1 MKHIPVVVGIADIQ
15 QKGKFEDLDE
25 ALLLMDQATKAAIK
39 DSSKEIIKYIDEIR
53 TPKGFWAYRDPG
65 KWVAKNNN
73 FKSNPKTYV
82 NKIGVLQQSL
92 FNEAIKNIQNGKINA
107 SLIIGGESRYKLIKS
122 FIENRHYQE
131 KPLIENPD
139 FYIKSD
145 SDLHLDE
152 EVEQLSKM
160 AVGYYAIIE
169 NAYRHRKKINIHD
182 HKHSLA
188 NLYKE
193 FSEIAAN
200 NKYGWSDIIYKS
212 ADIKTT
218 SVKNKYQAFPYNKY
232 HCTSWNVNQASATII
247 CNELIADKLSIP
259 INKRVYPV
267 ASSENNAMTALI
279 QRPNLSSYIGMN
291 LAADFI
297 QKIVKKNKQAINFYD
312 LYSCFPVAIEM
323 FAESLQIPLNKSC
336 TITGGMSFAGG
347 PLNHYVLTSTNQ
359 LIRKL
364 RAMPEKIGL
373 ITGVSGVMTKQ
384 SYALWSGKFIQD
396 FNFKDVTNEVIEIEK
411 PINLSNKSSGIAKII
426 SYTIIEEKINCK
438 KAIIYGEINKE
449 RIILST
455 NNKKTIKDMERNEWI
470 GKEVKFT
477 DRSLV

>member
-1 MKHIPVVVGIADIQ
+1 MKHVPVVVGIADIQ

-25 ALLLMDQATKAAIK
+25 ALLLMDRATKAAIK
-39 DSSKEIIKYIDEIR
+39 DSSKEITNYIDEIR
-53 TPKGFWAYRDPG
+53 TPKGYWAYRDPG
-65 KWVAKNNN
+65 KWIANNNN
-73 FKSNPKTYV
+73 FKTDPKTYV
-82 NKIGVLQQSL
+82 SKIGILQQSL
-92 FNEAIKNIQNGKINA
+92 FNEAIKNIQNGEINA
-107 SLIIGGESRYKLIKS
+107 SLIVGGESRHKLIQSLK
-122 FIENRHYQE
+122 ENKNYQE
-131 KPLIENPD
+131 KPLIKNPD
-139 FYIKSD
+139 FYIKAD
-145 SDLHLDE
+145 SDLNLEE
-152 EVEQLSKM
+152 EVEQLTKM

-182 HKHSLA
+182 HKNILA

-200 NKYGWSDIIYKS
+200 NKYSWSDINHKS
-212 ADIKTT
+212 TEIETP

-247 CNELIADKLSIP
+247 CNESIADKLSIP

-279 QRPNLSSYIGMN
+279 QRPNLSSYLGMN

-297 QKIVKKNKQAINFYD
+297 QKIVKKNKQAINYYD

-323 FAESLQIPLNKSC
+323 FAESLQIPLNKNC

-359 LIRKL
+359 MIRKL
-364 RAMPEKIGL
+364 RTMPEKIGL

-384 SYALWSGKFIQD
+384 SYALWSGKFMQD
-396 FNFKDVTNEVIEIEK
+396 FKFIDVTNEVIKFEK
-411 PINLSNKSSGIAKII
+411 PINLSFKNSGTAKII
-426 SYTIIEEKINCK
+426 SYTIIEENIKFK

-455 NNKKTIKDMERNEWI
+455 NNKKIIKDMEINEWI
-470 GKEVKFT
+470 GKEVKFI

>member
-1 MKHIPVVVGIADIQ
+1 MI
-15 QKGKFEDLDE
+15 
-25 ALLLMDQATKAAIK
+25 
-39 DSSKEIIKYIDEIR
+39 YI
-53 TPKGFWAYRDPG
+53 
-65 KWVAKNNN
+65 
-73 FKSNPKTYV
+73 
-82 NKIGVLQQSL
+82 
-92 FNEAIKNIQNGKINA
+92 
-107 SLIIGGESRYKLIKS
+107 
-122 FIENRHYQE
+122 
-131 KPLIENPD
+131 
-139 FYIKSD
+139 
-145 SDLHLDE
+145 
-152 EVEQLSKM
+152 
-160 AVGYYAIIE
+160 
-169 NAYRHRKKINIHD
+169 
-182 HKHSLA
+182 
-188 NLYKE
+188 
-193 FSEIAAN
+193 
-200 NKYGWSDIIYKS
+200 
-212 ADIKTT
+212 
-218 SVKNKYQAFPYNKY
+218 
-232 HCTSWNVNQASATII
+232 
-247 CNELIADKLSIP
+247 
-259 INKRVYPV
+259 V
-267 ASSENNAMTALI
+267 AS
-279 QRPNLSSYIGMN
+279 
-291 LAADFI
+291 
-297 QKIVKKNKQAINFYD
+297 
-312 LYSCFPVAIEM
+312 VAIEM

-455 NNKKTIKDMERNEWI
+455 NNKKIIKDMEINEWI

>member
-1 MKHIPVVVGIADIQ
+1 MKELDENEDPLTASKFDWRA
-15 QKGKFEDLDE
+15 KGFDGFMGFGYDPETEECCEDCICDDECEKKEDSTTFEFRIYWFEDCADLDLSVKFGDKE
-25 ALLLMDQATKAAIK
+25 AGYSCANNSENEGNYTFECLNE
-39 DSSKEIIKYIDEIR
+39 KEIVKE
-53 TPKGFWAYRDPG
+53 
-65 KWVAKNNN
+65 
-73 FKSNPKTYV
+73 
-82 NKIGVLQQSL
+82 
-92 FNEAIKNIQNGKINA
+92 
-107 SLIIGGESRYKLIKS
+107 
-122 FIENRHYQE
+122 
-131 KPLIENPD
+131 
-139 FYIKSD
+139 
-145 SDLHLDE
+145 
-152 EVEQLSKM
+152 LSKM

-169 NAYRHRKKINIHD
+169 NAYRHRKKINILD
-182 HKHSLA
+182 HKSILA
-188 NLYKE
+188 DLYEE
-193 FSEIAAN
+193 FSEIAVN
-200 NKYGWSDIIYKS
+200 NKYGWSETNYKA
-212 ADIKTT
+212 ADIKT
-218 SVKNKYQAFPYNKY
+218 SSLKNKYQAFPYNKY

-247 CNELIADKLSIP
+247 CNESIADKLSIP

-279 QRPNLSSYIGMN
+279 QRPNLSSCIGMN

-297 QKIVKKNKQAINFYD
+297 QKIVKKNKQVINFYD

-323 FAESLQIPLNKSC
+323 FAESLQIPLNKNC

-396 FNFKDVTNEVIEIEK
+396 FKFKDVTSKVTKIEK
-411 PINLSNKSSGIAKII
+411 PINLSLKSSGIAKII
-426 SYTIIEEKINCK
+426 SYTIIEEKINFK

-455 NNKKTIKDMERNEWI
+455 NNKKIMKDMEINEWI